1 MRAII
6 QRVKWVR
13 LNIDSNVYSEINN
26 GLLVFLGVSED
37 DTITDLNYIKNKII
51 GLRIFEDSNDKMNLS
66 IKDVNGELMVVS
78 QFTLYGDARKGNRP
92 NFMRAAKQEKAE
104 NLYNQFVEDIKKDIE
119 IVKTGVFGAD
129 MKIELL
135 NDGPVTIQLD
145 SEKLY

>member
-66 IKDVNGELMVVS
+66 INDVNGELMVVS

>member
-6 QRVKWVR
+6 QRVKWVK
-13 LNIDSNVYSEINN
+13 LNIDSNLYSEINN

-37 DTITDLNYIKNKII
+37 DNITDLNYIKNKIV

-66 IKDVNGELMVVS
+66 VKDVKGEVMVVS
-78 QFTLYGDARKGNRP
+78 QFTLFGDARKGNRP

-104 NLYNQFVEDIKKDIE
+104 KIYNQFVEEIKKNID

>member
-6 QRVKWVR
+6 QRVKWVK
-13 LNIDSNVYSEINN
+13 LNIDSNLYSEINN

-37 DTITDLNYIKNKII
+37 DNITDLNYIKNKIV

-66 IKDVNGELMVVS
+66 VKDVKGEVMVVS
-78 QFTLYGDARKGNRP
+78 QFTLFGDARKGNRP

-104 NLYNQFVEDIKKDIE
+104 KIYNQFVEEIKKDID

-129 MKIELL
+129 MKIDLL

>member
-1 MRAII
+1 II
-6 QRVKWVR
+6 QRVKWVK
-13 LNIDSNVYSEINN
+13 LNIDSNLYSEINN

-37 DTITDLNYIKNKII
+37 DNITDLNYIKNKIV

-66 IKDVNGELMVVS
+66 VKDVKGEVMVVS
-78 QFTLYGDARKGNRP
+78 QFTLFGDARKGNRP

-104 NLYNQFVEDIKKDIE
+104 KIYNQFVEEIKKDID

>member
-6 QRVKWVR
+6 QRVKWVK
-13 LNIDSNVYSEINN
+13 LNIDSNLYSEINN

-37 DTITDLNYIKNKII
+37 DNINDLNYIKNKIV

-66 IKDVNGELMVVS
+66 VKDVKGEVMVVS
-78 QFTLYGDARKGNRP
+78 QFTLFGDARKGNRP

-104 NLYNQFVEDIKKDIE
+104 KIYNQFVEEIKKDID

-129 MKIELL
+129 MKIKLL

>member
-6 QRVKWVR
+6 QRVKWVK
-13 LNIDSNVYSEINN
+13 LNIDSNLYSEINN

-37 DTITDLNYIKNKII
+37 DNINDLNYIKNKIV

-66 IKDVNGELMVVS
+66 VKDVKGEVMVVS
-78 QFTLYGDARKGNRP
+78 QFTLFGDARKGNRP

-104 NLYNQFVEDIKKDIE
+104 KIYNQFVEEIKKDID